1 MTCEEERIYLAELC
15 LEAARWRVDRDDPCC
30 ALELEVR
37 DRLRRLGGIE
47 TKDAEG
53 TIHGDPVV
61 NPVLTDED
69 YKAIEAAKLDE
80 HLASPKK
87 VDEVRKAWEQRRV
100 RCSENGKLV
109 WRERDLCHQEPMFP
123 GNPLCKK
130 FKWVY
135 DGPKDAG

>member
-1 MTCEEERIYLAELC
+1 MTSEEERLYLAELC

-37 DRLRRLGGIE
+37 DRLRRLSGIE
-47 TKDAEG
+47 TTDAEG

-69 YKAIEAAKLDE
+69 YRALEAARLNE

-109 WRERDLCHQEPMFP
+109 WRDRELCHQEPMFP
-123 GNPLCKK
+123 GNPLSKK

-135 DGPKDAG
+135 DGPRDSE

>member
-1 MTCEEERIYLAELC
+1 MTCEEERLYLAELC

-37 DRLRRLGGIE
+37 DRLRRLSGIE
-47 TKDAEG
+47 TTDAEG
-53 TIHGDPVV
+53 AVHGDPVV

-69 YKAIEAAKLDE
+69 YKALEAAKLDE

-87 VDEVRKAWEQRRV
+87 VDEVRKAWESGRV

-109 WRERDLCHQEPMFP
+109 WHPRELCHQEPMYP
-123 GNPLCKK
+123 GNPLSKK

-135 DGPKDAG
+135 DGPRDSG